1 MALVSHTYAIYIDPV
16 RQNMY
21 FVLMIV
27 QYVSFQSGVFSGTA
41 VWKLNT
47 RPVEPCVQLIVAVW
61 PTL

>member
-41 VWKLNT
+41 V
-47 RPVEPCVQLIVAVW
+47 
-61 PTL
+61 